1 MSLIAVKSTPDYA
14 AALFLEDEHFLGGCS
29 VIAIDFEHFLN
40 PKKLT
45 FDFLLKASRSLA
57 FLFPCRFFGA
67 ISKYDKK

>member
-14 AALFLEDEHFLGGCS
+14 AALFLEDEYFLGGCS
-29 VIAIDFEHFLN
+29 VNRCRLLAFPQSE
-40 PKKLT
+40 KAG

-57 FLFPCRFFGA
+57 FLFPCQFFGA